1 MIDDSKRALKGKSRN
16 TKPGRPPYLPDAR
29 VTRDGEQ
36 IGGGFFVFRRGRKI
50 GRVQCPEWP
59 YEHPDLASA
68 HAEAERLRA
77 KYPGER
83 FDVFAFVQEASA

>member
-1 MIDDSKRALKGKSRN
+1 MTIPTPQPVKIKARN
-16 TKPGRPPYLPDAR
+16 RKPGAPKKPLDPRIAR
-29 VTRDGEQ
+29 SGEQ

-59 YEHPDLASA
+59 FEHPTMEAA

-83 FDVFAFVQEASA
+83 FDVFSYVWEAQE